1 MKFIP
6 LLIFVDISSTFI
18 FRSNFFLAGQ
28 IEFVLKMNLEGDA
41 YI

>member
-18 FRSNFFLAGQ
+18 FRSNFF
-28 IEFVLKMNLEGDA
+28 VS
-41 YI
+41 